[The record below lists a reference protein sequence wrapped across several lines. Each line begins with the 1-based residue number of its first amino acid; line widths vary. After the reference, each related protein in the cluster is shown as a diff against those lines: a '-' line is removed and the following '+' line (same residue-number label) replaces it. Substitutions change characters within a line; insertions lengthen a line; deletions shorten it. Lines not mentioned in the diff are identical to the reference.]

1 MSIAARL
8 PVTAQRTLLQH
19 DHRCEEQAMTES
31 GTPRRQASARAAH
44 RTRAGAPI
52 TQTGANTTRR
62 RSRKRSD
69 LIAEDMK
76 RQIFFDKMQPG
87 DRLPQEHELAALFK
101 ASRWTIREALK
112 SLEVQGLIS
121 VSSGASGGARIA
133 DVPLESAVQLLA
145 NYFYF
150 KPLKIQH
157 IYNLRKVLEPMLA
170 AEAVDHLTQEHL
182 TALAANIKETS
193 RPPRND
199 DERLEHRTAELE
211 FHNILADA
219 CPNLVLSFMCRFMND
234 VLKDW
239 VVFNRTYVE
248 AGEQFTHENLDYHD
262 ALLQAFQRRDRAAV
276 ARLMAEHMDQAARHT
291 VEMRGEIEVKFL
303 PK

>member
-1 MSIAARL
+1 
-8 PVTAQRTLLQH
+8 
-19 DHRCEEQAMTES
+19 MTES
-31 GTPRRQASARAAH
+31 GSSRRSAPARA
-44 RTRAGAPI
+44 TRAATAAEPASR
-52 TQTGANTTRR
+52 TGAAKGRPR
-62 RSRKRSD
+62 ASKRSD
-69 LIAEDMK
+69 LIAEEMK
-76 RQIFFDKMQPG
+76 RWIFVDKKQPG

-133 DVPLESAVQLLA
+133 DVSLENAVQLLA

-150 KPLKIQH
+150 KPLSIQH
-157 IYNLRKVLEPMLA
+157 IYSLRKVLEPMLA
-170 AEAVDHLTQEHL
+170 VETVDHLTEQHL
-182 TALAANIKETS
+182 RALAANVETTRLS
-193 RPPRND
+193 PRNE
-199 DERLEHRTAELE
+199 DERREHRTAELA

-219 CPNLVLSFMCRFMND
+219 CPNPVLSFICRFIND

-248 AGEQFTHENLDYHD
+248 DSEQFTHENLDYHA
-262 ALLQAFQRRDRAAV
+262 ALLDAFQRRDRAAV
-276 ARLMAEHMDQAARHT
+276 ARLMAEHMDQAACHT
-291 VEMRGEIEVKFL
+291 VEMNCEIEVKFL

>member
-1 MSIAARL
+1 
-8 PVTAQRTLLQH
+8 
-19 DHRCEEQAMTES
+19 MTES
-31 GTPRRQASARAAH
+31 GTRHRPAPVRAAH
-44 RTRAGAPI
+44 RTGAGESATQAGTAKVRPRA
-52 TQTGANTTRR
+52 
-62 RSRKRSD
+62 RKRSD
-69 LIAEDMK
+69 LIAEEMK
-76 RQIFFDKMQPG
+76 RLIFIDKKQPG

-121 VSSGASGGARIA
+121 VSPGASGGARIA
-133 DVPLESAVQLLA
+133 DVPLENAVQLLA

-150 KPLKIQH
+150 KPLRIQH
-157 IYNLRKVLEPMLA
+157 IYSLRKVLEPMLA
-170 AEAVDHLTQEHL
+170 AEAVDHLTEEHL
-182 TALAANIKETS
+182 RALAANIEATS
-193 RPPRND
+193 RPPRNE
-199 DERLEHRTAELE
+199 DERREHRTAELE
-211 FHNILADA
+211 FHNILAGA
-219 CPNLVLSFMCRFMND
+219 CPNLVLSFMCRFIND

-276 ARLMAEHMDQAARHT
+276 ARLMAEHMEQAARHT
-291 VEMRGEIEVKFL
+291 VEMKGEIEVKFL